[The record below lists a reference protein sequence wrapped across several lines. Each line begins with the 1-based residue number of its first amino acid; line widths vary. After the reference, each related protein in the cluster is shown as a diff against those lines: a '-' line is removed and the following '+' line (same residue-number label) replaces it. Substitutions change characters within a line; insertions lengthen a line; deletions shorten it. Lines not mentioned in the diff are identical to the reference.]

1 MSRIKLKENDKIEQ
15 LRRFIAYRL
24 SAKHGFGTLVF
35 DPCGDSLIFI
45 LDIAEK
51 EFGKGAREELFRFL
65 EPYHKM
71 RVLKTLQHEGV
82 KQKLWMAA
90 SDLAK
95 DSDEDLDLFGDSGD
109 GGEVVDF
116 E

>member
-35 DPCGDSLIFI
+35 DPHGDSLIFI
-45 LDIAEK
+45 LDIAER
-51 EFGKGAREELFRFL
+51 EFGKEARDELFEFL
-65 EPYHKM
+65 APYHKM
-71 RVLKTLQHEGV
+71 RVLKSLQQEGV

-90 SDLAK
+90 TDLA
-95 DSDEDLDLFGDSGD
+95 DREDLNELFE
-109 GGEVVDF
+109 GEVVDF

>member
-1 MSRIKLKENDKIEQ
+1 LSRIKLKENDKIEQ
-15 LRRFIAYRL
+15 LKRFIAFRL

-35 DPCGDSLIFI
+35 DPAGDKLIFV

-51 EFGKGAREELFRFL
+51 EFGKEARNELFEFL

-71 RVLKTLQHEGV
+71 RVLKTLQEEGV

-95 DSDEDLDLFGDSGD
+95 DEELKEVFEDE
-109 GGEVVDF
+109 EVIDF

>member
-15 LRRFIAYRL
+15 LKRFIAFRL

-35 DPCGDSLIFI
+35 DPAGDKLIFV

-51 EFGKGAREELFRFL
+51 EFGKEARNELFEFL

-71 RVLKTLQHEGV
+71 RVLKTLQKEGV

-95 DSDEDLDLFGDSGD
+95 DEELKELFEDE
-109 GGEVVDF
+109 EVIDF

>member
-1 MSRIKLKENDKIEQ
+1 LNRIKLKENDKIEQ
-15 LRRFIAYRL
+15 LKRFIAYRL

-51 EFGKGAREELFRFL
+51 EFGKEARDELFRFL

-95 DSDEDLDLFGDSGD
+95 ESGEDLDLFGDGD
-109 GGEVVDF
+109 GGEVMEF

>member
-1 MSRIKLKENDKIEQ
+1 MSRIRLKENDKIEQ

-35 DPCGDSLIFI
+35 DPSGDRLIFV

-51 EFGKGAREELFRFL
+51 EFGKKARNELFEFL

-71 RVLKTLQHEGV
+71 RVLRTLQEEGV

-90 SDLAK
+90 SDLA
-95 DSDEDLDLFGDSGD
+95 DGGDLDELL
-109 GGEVVDF
+109 EVMDF

>member
-35 DPCGDSLIFI
+35 DPHGDSLIFI
-45 LDIAEK
+45 LDIAER
-51 EFGKGAREELFRFL
+51 EFGRGARDELFEFL
-65 EPYHKM
+65 APYHKM
-71 RVLKTLQHEGV
+71 RVLKTLQQEGV

-90 SDLAK
+90 TDLA
-95 DSDEDLDLFGDSGD
+95 DREDLNELFE
-109 GGEVVDF
+109 GEVVDF